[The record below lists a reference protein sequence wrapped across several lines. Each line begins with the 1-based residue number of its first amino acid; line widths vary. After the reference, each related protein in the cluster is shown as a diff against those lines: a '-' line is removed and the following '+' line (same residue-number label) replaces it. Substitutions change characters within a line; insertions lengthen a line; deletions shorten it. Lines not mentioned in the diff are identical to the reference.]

1 MEHFKSGVMM
11 KMKNT
16 LLTALIG
23 RNNISN
29 RMDNIMAQMSFMTL
43 IHPNP
48 TIQKRRRQLKNL

>member
-1 MEHFKSGVMM
+1 M

-23 RNNISN
+23 RYKINN
-29 RMDNIMAQMSFMTL
+29 RVDNILAQMSFMSL
-43 IHPNP
+43 IHP